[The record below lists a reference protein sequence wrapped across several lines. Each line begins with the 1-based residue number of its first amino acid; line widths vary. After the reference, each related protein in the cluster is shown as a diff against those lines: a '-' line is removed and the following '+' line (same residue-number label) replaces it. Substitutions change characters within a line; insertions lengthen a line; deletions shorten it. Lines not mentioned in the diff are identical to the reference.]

1 MLKIEKEV
9 ITMANKKKVARKP
22 GVCAFVRDLIRA
34 GKTNA
39 QCLAAAQKKFPESN
53 IKIGSVGW
61 LRADLIKR
69 KEKVKTNAEV
79 SKKAA

>member
-1 MLKIEKEV
+1 
-9 ITMANKKKVARKP
+9 MANKKVARKP

-34 GKTNA
+34 GKTNV

-53 IKIGSVGW
+53 IKMGGIGW

-69 KEKVKTNAEV
+69 KEKGIKTNAEV